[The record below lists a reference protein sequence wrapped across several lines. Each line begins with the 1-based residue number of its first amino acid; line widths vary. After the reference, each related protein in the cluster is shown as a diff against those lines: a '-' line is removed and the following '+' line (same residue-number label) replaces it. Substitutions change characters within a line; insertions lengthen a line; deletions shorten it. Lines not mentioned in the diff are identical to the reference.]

1 MHQLFRST
9 LPLTVLLGLV
19 ACSRGEELSAGAAAL
34 VATSGPIAISVT
46 EEGFVP
52 ALAKV
57 RVGQPVTL
65 VVTRKVEK
73 TCATDIVIK
82 DYGINKPLPLDQA
95 VEVTFTPSKAG
106 EIRYACAM
114 DMVVGKLVAE

>member
-1 MHQLFRST
+1 MSQLFRSI
-9 LPLTVLLGLV
+9 LLLTGLLALI
-19 ACSRGEELSAGAAAL
+19 ACSRGEEPSAGVAPL
-34 VATSGPIAISVT
+34 VAASGPIAISVT
-46 EEGFVP
+46 EDGFAP

-82 DYGINKPLPLDQA
+82 DYGISKPLPMDQPVA
-95 VEVTFTPSKAG
+95 ITFTPTKAG
-106 EIRYACAM
+106 DIRYACAM